1 MRRKVEQWRDCSPA
15 AMADQMSRAAI
26 FYAFQDAQAD
36 ILELDAENQR
46 LRDIL
51 RQIAYPKR
59 GTAEEKMSL
68 QEFADM
74 IQQTYTLDQLQG
86 GSDE

>member
-1 MRRKVEQWRDCSPA
+1 MRRKIQQWQDCSPA
-15 AMADQMSRAAI
+15 AMADQMSKAAQ

-46 LRDIL
+46 LRDLL

-59 GTAEEKMSL
+59 GTSEEVMSL
-68 QEFADM
+68 QEFADL
-74 IQQTYTLDQLQG
+74 IQQTYTLDQL
-86 GSDE
+86 EAR